1 VEQRRHRYDEHG
13 DEDERQP
20 ADQGVGMA
28 KEGRPQRRRGRGDAD
43 ALVLLLRASFRCE
56 HAGGD
61 SGPTYQLELDG
72 ELYAVAV
79 YPGWVDTRRRAAAN
93 PTLTLRASARV
104 LAEILSGAQTADTA
118 LASGELKIDG
128 TQDELDRFLAAFA
141 FAYAPLAPS

>member
-1 VEQRRHRYDEHG
+1 
-13 DEDERQP
+13 
-20 ADQGVGMA
+20 MA

-43 ALVLLLRASFRCE
+43 ALVLLLRASFRGE

-61 SGPTYQLELDG
+61 PGPTYQLELDG
-72 ELYAVAV
+72 EPYAVTV
-79 YPGWVDTRRRAAAN
+79 GPGWVDTRRAAADN
-93 PTLTLRASARV
+93 PTLTLRTSART

-118 LASGELKIDG
+118 LTSGELKIDG